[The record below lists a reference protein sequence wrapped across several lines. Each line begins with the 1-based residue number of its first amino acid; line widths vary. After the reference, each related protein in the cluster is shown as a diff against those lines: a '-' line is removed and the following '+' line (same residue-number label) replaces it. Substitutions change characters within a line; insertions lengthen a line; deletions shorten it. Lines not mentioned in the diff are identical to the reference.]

1 MKWVHLGVGQA
12 LLFVIIAAY
21 IDKNHRMAILAG
33 GGTSAALMYIQYF
46 HAKAAGLKNGGPGT
60 EPAPAV
66 TPHAGPGRPGAVRWG
81 Y

>member
-1 MKWVHLGVGQA
+1 MKWVHLGQLQA
-12 LLFVIIAAY
+12 ALFIIIAAY
-21 IDKNHRMAILAG
+21 MDPKHRGAILG
-33 GGTSAALMYIQYF
+33 GGITAGALMYIQYY

-66 TPHAGPGRPGAVRWG
+66 SPKAGPGRPGAVRWG

>member
-21 IDKNHRMAILAG
+21 IDKHHRMAILAG
-33 GGTSAALMYIQYF
+33 GGTSAALMYIQYY

-66 TPHAGPGRPGAVRWG
+66 SPKAGPGRPGAVRWG